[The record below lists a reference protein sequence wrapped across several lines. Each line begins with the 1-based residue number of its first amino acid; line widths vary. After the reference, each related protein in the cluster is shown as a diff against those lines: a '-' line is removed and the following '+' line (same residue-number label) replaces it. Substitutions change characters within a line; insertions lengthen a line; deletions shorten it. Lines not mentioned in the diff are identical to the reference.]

1 MPTASSFAL
10 TLSNRPTHV
19 LSDDG
24 QPNRQAD
31 GGVEEQSADIADVCH
46 VVNEWDGSCLP
57 VVAQI
62 DRCQQQAH
70 VDSG

>member
-1 MPTASSFAL
+1 MPAASSFAL
-10 TLSNRPTHV
+10 TNRPTHV

-24 QPNRQAD
+24 QHDRQAD
-31 GGVEEQSADIADVCH
+31 GGVEEQSADIADVRH
-46 VVNEWDGSCLP
+46 AVDEWDGSCLP